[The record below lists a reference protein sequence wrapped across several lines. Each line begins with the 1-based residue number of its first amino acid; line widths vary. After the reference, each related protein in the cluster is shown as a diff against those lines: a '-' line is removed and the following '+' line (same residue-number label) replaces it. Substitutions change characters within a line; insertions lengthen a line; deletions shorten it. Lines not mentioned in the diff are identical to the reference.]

1 MGASQNNSPVYRA
14 ILFYSSKLK
23 GRKAGMKC
31 PYCEHDKTRV
41 IDTSHDA
48 RGGIRRR
55 RLCVNCNHRFST
67 YERAV
72 LATPM
77 LVKRD
82 GTREEFSREKLMGG
96 IRVACAKRPVAAVDI
111 EQLIGEIEAEL
122 QQMGK
127 SEVPSRLVGDSVIKR
142 LKELDEVA
150 YIRYA
155 IVYLRLD
162 DLESV
167 RSEIDHLLQD

>member
-1 MGASQNNSPVYRA
+1 
-14 ILFYSSKLK
+14 
-23 GRKAGMKC
+23 MKC

-55 RLCVNCNHRFST
+55 RVCSDCHQRFST
-67 YERAV
+67 YERAI
-72 LATPM
+72 LATPL

-82 GTREEFSREKLMGG
+82 GTREEFSREKLMAG
-96 IRVACAKRPVAAVDI
+96 IRVACAKRPVAAIDI
-111 EQLIGEIEAEL
+111 ERLVGEIEAEL

-127 SEVPSRLVGDSVIKR
+127 AEVPSRLVGDRVIKQ
-142 LKELDEVA
+142 LKSLDQVA

-162 DLESV
+162 DLESI
-167 RSEIDHLLQD
+167 RDEIDHLLAD

>member
-1 MGASQNNSPVYRA
+1 
-14 ILFYSSKLK
+14 
-23 GRKAGMKC
+23 MKC
-31 PYCEHDKTRV
+31 PYCEHEKTRV
-41 IDTSHDA
+41 IDTSHDT

-55 RLCVNCNHRFST
+55 RICTNCKQRFST

-72 LATPM
+72 LATPL

-82 GTREEFSREKLMGG
+82 GTREEFSREKLMSG
-96 IRVACAKRPVAAVDI
+96 IRVACAKRSVAAVDI
-111 EQLIGEIEAEL
+111 ERMVGEIEADL

-127 SEVPSRLVGDSVIKR
+127 AEVPSRLVGDRVIKH

-150 YIRYA
+150 YVRYA

-162 DLESV
+162 DLESI
-167 RSEIDHLLQD
+167 RSEIDRLLAE

>member
-1 MGASQNNSPVYRA
+1 MR
-14 ILFYSSKLK
+14 
-23 GRKAGMKC
+23 C
-31 PYCEHDKTRV
+31 PYCAHEKTRV

-55 RLCVNCNHRFST
+55 RVCTNCEQRFST
-67 YERAV
+67 YERPI
-72 LATPM
+72 LATPL

-82 GTREEFSREKLMGG
+82 GTREEFSRDKLASG
-96 IRVACAKRPVAAVDI
+96 IRVACAKRPVAAADI
-111 EQLIGEIEAEL
+111 ERMVGEIEAEL

-127 SEVPSRLVGDSVIKR
+127 AEVSSRSVGDRVIRK

-162 DLESV
+162 DLESIQD
-167 RSEIDHLLQD
+167 EIDRLLEE

>member
-1 MGASQNNSPVYRA
+1 
-14 ILFYSSKLK
+14 
-23 GRKAGMKC
+23 MKC
-31 PYCEHDKTRV
+31 PYCEHGKTRV

-48 RGGIRRR
+48 RGGVRRR
-55 RLCVNCNHRFST
+55 RLCVSCSQRFTT
-67 YERAV
+67 YERPV

-82 GTREEFSREKLMGG
+82 GTREEFSPGKLESG
-96 IRVACAKRPVAAVDI
+96 IRVACAKRPVAAADI
-111 EQLIGEIEAEL
+111 ERLVGEIEAEL

-127 SEVPSRLVGDSVIKR
+127 SEVPSRLVGDKVIRR

-155 IVYLRLD
+155 IVYLRLG

-167 RSEIDHLLQD
+167 RSEIDQLLVGD

>member
-1 MGASQNNSPVYRA
+1 
-14 ILFYSSKLK
+14 
-23 GRKAGMKC
+23 MKC
-31 PYCEHDKTRV
+31 PYCEHEKTRV
-41 IDTSHDA
+41 IDTSHDT

-55 RLCVNCNHRFST
+55 RLCVNCSQRFST

-72 LATPM
+72 LATPL

-82 GTREEFSREKLMGG
+82 GTRDEFSRDKLMAG

-111 EQLIGEIEAEL
+111 ERLVGEIEAEL

-127 SEVPSRLVGDSVIKR
+127 SEVPSRLVGDRVIRR
-142 LKELDEVA
+142 LKELDQVA

-162 DLESV
+162 DLGSI
-167 RSEIDHLLQD
+167 RGEIDRLLTED

>member
-1 MGASQNNSPVYRA
+1 
-14 ILFYSSKLK
+14 
-23 GRKAGMKC
+23 MKC
-31 PYCEHDKTRV
+31 PYCQHEKTRV

-55 RLCVNCNHRFST
+55 RVCVSCSQRFST

-72 LATPM
+72 LATPL

-82 GTREEFSREKLMGG
+82 GKREEFSRDKLMGG

-111 EQLIGEIEAEL
+111 ERMVGEIEAEL

-127 SEVPSRLVGDSVIKR
+127 AEVPSRLIGDRVIR
-142 LKELDEVA
+142 QLKELDQVA

-155 IVYLRLD
+155 IVYLRLG

-167 RSEIDHLLQD
+167 RDEIDHLLGE

>member
-1 MGASQNNSPVYRA
+1 
-14 ILFYSSKLK
+14 
-23 GRKAGMKC
+23 MKC
-31 PYCEHDKTRV
+31 PYCEHEKTRV

-48 RGGIRRR
+48 RGGVRRR
-55 RLCVNCNHRFST
+55 RLCVSCEQRFTT
-67 YERAV
+67 YERPI

-82 GTREEFSREKLMGG
+82 GTREEFSRDKLEIG
-96 IRVACAKRPVAAVDI
+96 IRVACAKRPVAAIDI
-111 EQLIGEIEAEL
+111 ERLVGEIEAEL

-127 SEVPSRLVGDSVIKR
+127 AEIPSRLVGDKVIRR
-142 LKELDEVA
+142 LKDLDEVA

-162 DLESV
+162 DLESI
-167 RSEIDHLLQD
+167 RGEIDHLLVSDK

>member
-1 MGASQNNSPVYRA
+1 
-14 ILFYSSKLK
+14 
-23 GRKAGMKC
+23 MKC
-31 PYCEHDKTRV
+31 PYCQNEKTRV

-55 RLCVNCNHRFST
+55 RVCVHCDQRFST

-82 GTREEFSREKLMGG
+82 GTREDFAREKLMAG
-96 IRVACAKRPVAAVDI
+96 IKVACAKRPVAAEDI
-111 EQLIGEIEAEL
+111 ERMVGEVEAEL

-127 SEVPSRLVGDSVIKR
+127 AEVPSRLVGDKIIR
-142 LKELDEVA
+142 HLKELDEVA

-155 IVYLRLD
+155 IVYLRLG
-162 DLESV
+162 DLDSI
-167 RSEIDHLLQD
+167 RTEIDHLLAE

>member
-1 MGASQNNSPVYRA
+1 
-14 ILFYSSKLK
+14 
-23 GRKAGMKC
+23 MKC

-55 RLCVNCNHRFST
+55 RLCTNCNHRFST

-82 GTREEFSREKLMGG
+82 GTREEFSREKLRGG

-111 EQLIGEIEAEL
+111 EQMIGEIEAEL

-127 SEVPSRLVGDSVIKR
+127 SEVPSRLVGDKVIRR

>member
-1 MGASQNNSPVYRA
+1 M
-14 ILFYSSKLK
+14 
-23 GRKAGMKC
+23 
-31 PYCEHDKTRV
+31 
-41 IDTSHDA
+41 
-48 RGGIRRR
+48 
-55 RLCVNCNHRFST
+55 
-67 YERAV
+67 
-72 LATPM
+72 ATPL

-82 GTREEFSREKLMGG
+82 GTREEFSREKLMAG

-111 EQLIGEIEAEL
+111 EQLVGEIEAEL

-127 SEVPSRLVGDSVIKR
+127 SEVPSRLVGDKVIRR

-167 RSEIDHLLQD
+167 RGEIDLLLQD

>member
-1 MGASQNNSPVYRA
+1 
-14 ILFYSSKLK
+14 
-23 GRKAGMKC
+23 MKC
-31 PYCEHDKTRV
+31 PYCEHKKTRV
-41 IDTSHDA
+41 IDTSHDV

-55 RLCVNCNHRFST
+55 RVCTNCSQRFST

-82 GTREEFSREKLMGG
+82 GTREEFSRDKLMAG

-111 EQLIGEIEAEL
+111 DRMVGEIEAEL

-127 SEVPSRLVGDSVIKR
+127 AEVPSRLVGDQVIKQ
-142 LKELDEVA
+142 LKGLDEVA

-162 DLESV
+162 DLDSI
-167 RSEIDHLLQD
+167 RDEIDHLLVD

>member
-1 MGASQNNSPVYRA
+1 
-14 ILFYSSKLK
+14 
-23 GRKAGMKC
+23 MKC
-31 PYCEHDKTRV
+31 PYCQNEKTRV

-55 RLCVNCNHRFST
+55 RVCVNCNLRFST

-82 GTREEFSREKLMGG
+82 GTREEFSREKLLAG
-96 IRVACAKRPVAAVDI
+96 IRVACAKRPVAAEDI
-111 EQLIGEIEAEL
+111 DRMVGEVEAEL

-127 SEVPSRLVGDSVIKR
+127 SEVASRLVGDRIIR
-142 LKELDEVA
+142 HLKELDEVA

-155 IVYLRLD
+155 IVYLGLD
-162 DLESV
+162 DLESI
-167 RSEIDHLLQD
+167 RSEIDRLLAE